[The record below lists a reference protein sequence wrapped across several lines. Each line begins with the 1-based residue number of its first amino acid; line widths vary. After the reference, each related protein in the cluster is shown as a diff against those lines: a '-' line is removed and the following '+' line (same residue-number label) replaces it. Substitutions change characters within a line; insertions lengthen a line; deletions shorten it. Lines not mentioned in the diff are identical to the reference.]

1 MVIEEN
7 KGFIDTILQNRVV
20 THSLFWLLLLVIT
33 TVTASM
39 YDETFKIH
47 LINNLSLLPVQIGAA
62 YFLAYYQIPK
72 LLLQKKYLL
81 FLLSGMASI
90 FIFSV
95 LARLAVVYISEPF
108 WRTHF
113 VQESLLEIIYDWQYL
128 LTVYFTTAYLFSIV
142 FLIVKTIKEHFEQRH
157 QLEILKKE
165 KATAELN
172 FLKAQIHP
180 HFLFNTLNNLYSLTL
195 DKSDDAPEV
204 VLKLS
209 EMLDYMLYQCSD
221 PTIEI
226 RKEVELMHNYIDLEL
241 LRYGD
246 NLDFKFKKKIDD
258 NSTQISPLIL
268 LTLIENA
275 FKHGASG
282 NLVNPTVHLD
292 LEVENSHL
300 IFKVFNTKPIPSNT
314 PTKPNKKGVGA
325 TNIKRQLSLMYPD
338 KHKLTIEDNP
348 DSYSLVLEIKL

>member
-1 MVIEEN
+1 MNSEEE
-7 KGFIDTILQNRVV
+7 KGFIDKVLQNRMV
-20 THSLFWLLLLVIT
+20 THSLFWLLLIIVT

-81 FLLSGMASI
+81 FLLSGIPSI
-90 FIFSV
+90 FVFSV
-95 LARLAVVYISEPF
+95 LARLAVVYISEPL

-113 VQESLLEIIYDWQYL
+113 VQESLWEIIYDWEYL
-128 LTVYFTTAYLFSIV
+128 FTVYFTTAYLFSIV

-226 RKEVELMHNYIDLEL
+226 SKEVELMHNYIDLEL

-246 NLDFKFKKKIDD
+246 NLDFQFNKAIDD
-258 NSTQISPLIL
+258 NSTQLAPLIL

-292 LEVENSHL
+292 LKVENKYL
-300 IFKVFNTKPIPSNT
+300 TFKVFNTKPDSPNIPI
-314 PTKPNKKGVGA
+314 KPHKKGVGA
-325 TNIKRQLSLMYPD
+325 TNINRQLSLMYPN
-338 KHKLTIEDNP
+338 KHKLTIDDKS
-348 DSYSLVLEIKL
+348 DSYSLILEIEL

>member
-1 MVIEEN
+1 MIIEEE
-7 KGFIDTILQNRVV
+7 KGFIDRILQNRMV
-20 THSLFWLLLLVIT
+20 THSLFWLLLISVT

-47 LINNLSLLPVQIGAA
+47 LINNVSLLPVQIGAA

-72 LLLQKKYLL
+72 LLLEKKYFF
-81 FLLSGMASI
+81 FLLSGIGSI
-90 FIFSV
+90 FVFSV
-95 LARLAVVYISEPF
+95 LARLSVVYISEPL
-108 WRTHF
+108 WRTNF
-113 VQESLLEIIYDWQYL
+113 VQESLWEIIYDWEYL
-128 LTVYFTTAYLFSIV
+128 FTVYFTTAYLFSIV

-195 DKSDDAPEV
+195 EKSDDAPEV

-221 PTIEI
+221 PTVEI
-226 RKEVELMHNYIDLEL
+226 SKEVELMHNYIDLEL

-246 NLDFKFKKKIDD
+246 NLDFRFNKKIDN
-258 NSTQISPLIL
+258 NSTQIAPLIL
-268 LTLIENA
+268 LSLIENA

-282 NLVNPTVHLD
+282 NLINPTVHID
-292 LEVENSHL
+292 LKLENQKL
-300 IFKVFNTKPIPSNT
+300 FFKVFNTKPVLENQATKSNQ
-314 PTKPNKKGVGA
+314 KGLGA
-325 TNIKRQLSLMYPD
+325 TNINRQLSLMYPD
-338 KHKLTIEDNP
+338 NHQLTIDDKS
-348 DSYSLVLEIKL
+348 DSYSLILEISL

>member
-1 MVIEEN
+1 MITEEK
-7 KGFIDTILQNRVV
+7 KGFIDKILQNRVV
-20 THSLFWLLLLVIT
+20 THTLFWLLLVTIT

-72 LLLQKKYLL
+72 LLLKKKYLL
-81 FLLSGMASI
+81 FLLSGIASI
-90 FIFSV
+90 FVFSV
-95 LARLAVVYISEPF
+95 LARLAVVYISEPL

-113 VQESLLEIIYDWQYL
+113 VQESLWEIISDWEYL
-128 LTVYFTTAYLFSIV
+128 LTVYFTTAYLFSMV

-195 DKSDDAPEV
+195 GKSDDAPEV

-221 PTIEI
+221 PTVEI
-226 RKEVELMHNYIDLEL
+226 SKEVELMNNYIDLEL
-241 LRYGD
+241 LRYGN
-246 NLDFKFKKKIDD
+246 NLDFKFNKDIDD
-258 NSTQISPLIL
+258 NSTQIAPLIL
-268 LTLIENA
+268 LSLIENA

-282 NLVNPTVHLD
+282 NLVNPTVHID
-292 LEVENSHL
+292 LKLENENL
-300 IFKVFNTKPIPSNT
+300 VFKVFNTKPVAQNT
-314 PTKPNKKGVGA
+314 AVKTNKKGVGA
-325 TNIKRQLSLMYPD
+325 TNIKKQLSLMYPN
-338 KHKLTIEDNP
+338 KHQLTIDDKS
-348 DSYSLVLEIKL
+348 DSYSLILEISL